1 MGKNG
6 MGASRFVGGRAALA
20 KVLITTALTPV
31 LAAGAMAQTA
41 DVQALDTQ
49 APGAQTASSTSV
61 AGRAFDIPAQPL
73 AGALAQFGQQSGLQ
87 VSVDGALVRDLQ
99 APAVAGVMRP
109 EEALRRLLSG
119 TGLVASRTDARTL
132 MIRQAA
138 GGDAP
143 GDNAMILDTL
153 VVEGRQ
159 GGIVQETGAE
169 RDARK
174 ADEIFDLNLSTD
186 YTGKDEV
193 ERYKG
198 ISVADVLQGL
208 TNVYSG
214 DARNGGAL
222 DANIRGIQGAGRSP
236 VIIDGTEQ
244 ALVVWRGYNGV
255 SNRSYVDP
263 SLIAGVQVLKGP
275 ASVREVN
282 SQIGGAVVIDTLDAG
297 DILEPGEVFGVE
309 LRLEGGNNSTDPR
322 LPTLSTGLD
331 YREVDGIF
339 GEDGMTAA
347 DFFAPVADTTLRVEP
362 RTEDDND
369 VFSLGD
375 RAARIAVAGRPR
387 DDIEIFGAYA
397 YRERGNYFAGVNN
410 TDFYSQE
417 DLPEGANFFMQ
428 RLALT
433 FQPGNEV
440 TNSSSELES
449 WLFKTTWRIADDQI
463 LQFGYRNTGS
473 EFGEILPSRLFRSDI
488 EDNNSI
494 GDVQWPLS
502 RTRNHALNLEYK
514 YAPDSPWLDL
524 HANVWTTR
532 ENSNTYSAGGY
543 PNVPSSRD
551 DPTLINTA
559 LANARG
565 TRYGITASN
574 RMALLSSL
582 DITIGGHYQY
592 EKLRSDDSLDDLPDG
607 HLSFRQFPRE
617 GRRQEYRA
625 DFNVEWR
632 PTDFLTFNGGVA
644 RTGYWVFDDGLEG
657 LLEGGREFRDVV
669 TTGFAQGYT
678 VQATGLEAWDV
689 FNPPQDPANF
699 DLTDPFQKFFYDLLV
714 EDYNQRR
721 EQQIANPTP
730 FNVGNFFFRWLPD
743 ENGNF
748 RRADMPVACDNVSLD
763 GFDLDAVVSGILAD
777 AVIPDQRVL
786 NPAVRSALSG
796 IACNGRA
803 APDDLVETIILSD
816 PDDNR
821 ARRGAGWEP
830 YVSATLNLSDDIRV
844 YVRYAERFRFPSMFE
859 STLGFSAS
867 INLAQPLKP
876 ERIQSY
882 EAAYIQDFSRLFG
895 LEGDQRADF
904 KLVYFHN
911 TVNDVIERGDNLRF
925 ENLDKQVIDGVELQA
940 RIDTGGFFFDLGA
953 ARIITNQVCDESRA
967 ARLDFDSPNIDVPDC
982 VDYGFL
988 GGYLL
993 TQAIPTQTVNLTLG
1007 GRFFDRRLELGTRTT
1022 YYSEYDNPQLEEFV
1036 TGEDRLSGFSLNVPY
1051 AFGETLLLDAYARFN
1066 FSDRFTAE
1074 IVGTNITD
1082 QFFADPLSRSLIPAP
1097 GRQIRLSVTGRL

>member
-1 MGKNG
+1 MGTTG
-6 MGASRFVGGRAALA
+6 MGVSRRLGGRAALA
-20 KVLITTALTPV
+20 GFLITTALTPI
-31 LAAGAMAQTA
+31 LAAGAVAQTA
-41 DVQALDTQ
+41 DVQT
-49 APGAQTASSTSV
+49 PGAQTASSE
-61 AGRAFDIPAQPL
+61 RAFDIPAQPL
-73 AGALAQFGQQSGLQ
+73 SSALAQFGRQSGLQ

-99 APAVAGVMRP
+99 APAVAGVMRN

-138 GGDAP
+138 GGAASG
-143 GDNAMILDTL
+143 GDPIILDTL
-153 VVEGRQ
+153 VVEGRE

-297 DILEPGEVFGVE
+297 DILEPGETFGVE

-347 DFFAPVADTTLRVEP
+347 DFFAPVADATLRVEP

-433 FQPGNEV
+433 FRPGNEV

-574 RMALLSSL
+574 RMALLPSL

-592 EKLRSDDSLDDLPDG
+592 EKLRSDDSIDDLPDG

-644 RTGYWVFDDGLEG
+644 RAGYWVYDDGLDG
-657 LLEGGREFRDVV
+657 LLEGGREFRDVARLGI
-669 TTGFAQGYT
+669 TQGYD
-678 VQATGLEAWDV
+678 VDAFGLEAYEAFERAGIQPTLDSL
-689 FNPPQDPANF
+689 
-699 DLTDPFQKFFYDLLV
+699 DLSDPFQEFL
-714 EDYNQRR
+714 YNFILDSLNQA
-721 EQQIANPTP
+721 IAGYAANPRP
-730 FNVGNFFFRWLPD
+730 FRVGTFEVNWLPD
-743 ENGNF
+743 ESGKF
-748 RRADMPVACDNVSLD
+748 RRADMPAQCQNASLD
-763 GFDLDAVVSGILAD
+763 DFDID
-777 AVIPDQRVL
+777 AVIGGIAAESPRGDVIL
-786 NPAVRSALSG
+786 SPVVRSALSG
-796 IACNGRA
+796 IGCG
-803 APDDLVETIILSD
+803 PSSGDVTETFILSD

-876 ERIQSY
+876 ERIRSY

-967 ARLDFDSPNIDVPDC
+967 AVLDFDSPNIDVPDC

>member
-1 MGKNG
+1 MGTTG
-6 MGASRFVGGRAALA
+6 MGASRLLGGRAALA
-20 KVLITTALTPV
+20 GVLITTALTPI
-31 LAAGAMAQTA
+31 LAAGAMAQMA
-41 DVQALDTQ
+41 DVQT
-49 APGAQTASSTSV
+49 PGAQTASSEPG
-61 AGRAFDIPAQPL
+61 AERAFDIPAQPL
-73 AGALAQFGQQSGLQ
+73 SGALVQFGRQSGLQ

-99 APAVAGVMRP
+99 APAVEGVMRN

-138 GGDAP
+138 GGDAASG
-143 GDNAMILDTL
+143 GDPIFLDTL

-282 SQIGGAVVIDTLDAG
+282 SQIGGAIVIDTLDAG

-339 GEDGMTAA
+339 GEDGMTGG
-347 DFFAPVADTTLRVEP
+347 FFDPVADTTLRVEP

-387 DDIEIFGAYA
+387 DDIEIFAAYA
-397 YRERGNYFAGVNN
+397 YRERGNYFAGANN
-410 TDFYSQE
+410 TDFYTQD
-417 DLPEGANFFMQ
+417 DLPNQASFFMQ

-433 FQPGNEV
+433 FEPGNEV

-449 WLFKTTWRIADDQI
+449 WLFKSTWRIADDQI
-463 LQFGYRNTGS
+463 IQLGYRNTRS
-473 EFGEILPSRLFRSDI
+473 EFGEILPSRLFRSDLN
-488 EDNNSI
+488 DNNSI
-494 GDVQWPLS
+494 EEVQWPLS
-502 RTRNHALNLEYK
+502 RTRNQALNLEYK
-514 YAPDSPWLDL
+514 YAPETPWLDL
-524 HANVWTTR
+524 HANLWMTR
-532 ENSNTYSAGGY
+532 GNSDTYSAGGY
-543 PNVPSSRD
+543 PNVPTSRD

-559 LANARG
+559 VANARG
-565 TRYGITASN
+565 NRFGITASN
-574 RMALLSSL
+574 KIELLPSL
-582 DITIGGHYQY
+582 DITIGGHYQF
-592 EKLRSDDSLDDLPDG
+592 EKLRSDDELDDLPDG
-607 HLSFRQFPRE
+607 HRSFRQFPRE

-625 DFNVEWR
+625 DFEVEWR
-632 PTDFLTFNGGVA
+632 PTDFLTFNGGVSRA
-644 RTGYWVFDDGLEG
+644 GYWVFDDGLQG
-657 LLEGGREFRDVV
+657 LLEGGRSFTDI
-669 TTGFAQGYT
+669 AT
-678 VQATGLEAWDV
+678 VGQIENYDIDAIGLEAWEL
-689 FNPPQDPANF
+689 FNSAPDPADF
-699 DLTDPFQKFFYDLLV
+699 DLTDPFGQFAFDFFLQLF
-714 EDYNQRR
+714 NQAR
-721 EQQIANPTP
+721 EQERVNPRP
-730 FNVGNFFFRWLPD
+730 FRIGTFSVDWLPD

-748 RRADMPVACDNVSLD
+748 RRADTPVRCEEASLGD
-763 GFDLDAVVSGILAD
+763 FDLDAVLGGIA
-777 AVIPDQRVL
+777 AATSQERGQRVL
-786 NPAVRSALSG
+786 SPVVRSSLSG
-796 IACNGRA
+796 IGCASGQSTISEIFILNDPG
-803 APDDLVETIILSD
+803 DVE
-816 PDDNR
+816 
-821 ARRGAGWEP
+821 AMRGGGWEP

-844 YVRYAERFRFPSMFE
+844 YARYAELLRFPSMFE

-867 INLAQPLKP
+867 VNLAQPLEP

-882 EAAYIQDFSRLFG
+882 EVAYIQDFSRLFG
-895 LEGDQRADF
+895 LDGDQRADF

-911 TVNDVIERGDNLRF
+911 TVNNVIERGDNLRF
-925 ENLDKQVIDGVELQA
+925 FNLDRQVIDGLELQA
-940 RIDTGGFFFDLGA
+940 RIDTGEFFFDFGA
-953 ARIITNQVCDESRA
+953 ARILTNETCDESRA
-967 ARLDFDSPNIDVPDC
+967 AVLDFNAPNIDVPDC
-982 VDYGFL
+982 INFGFL

-993 TQAIPTQTVNLTLG
+993 TQAIPTQTVNATLG

-1022 YYSEYDNPQLEEFV
+1022 YFSEYDNPQLEEFV

-1051 AFGETLLLDAYARFN
+1051 AFGETLVFDAYARFN
-1066 FSDRFTAE
+1066 FSDRLTAE
-1074 IVGTNITD
+1074 IVSTNITD
-1082 QFFADPLSRSLIPAP
+1082 QFFADPLSRSLVPAP
-1097 GRQIRLSVTGRL
+1097 GRQVRLSVTGRL